1 MAYGLPFG
9 LDVGLG
15 VKMKLVCYC
24 TLGRPNRELAAAM
37 LRSCTACGDALSS
50 NLEVSQFTCN
60 PCYARERALWQQAN
74 WGAEQP
80 VLTVDLKR
88 RQARRRKLKSQLADL
103 LRKHAANRAEIA
115 KKILTFVGFDLPE

>member
-1 MAYGLPFG
+1 
-9 LDVGLG
+9 
-15 VKMKLVCYC
+15 
-24 TLGRPNRELAAAM
+24 M
-37 LRSCTACGDALSS
+37 LMHAKGPPRRSSPPPCRGCFACGGALNS
-50 NLEVSQFTCN
+50 NIEVSQFTCN

-88 RQARRRKLKSQLADL
+88 RQARRRKLKPQLADL
-103 LRKHAANRAEIA
+103 LRQRAANRAEIA

>member
-1 MAYGLPFG
+1 MLLHA
-9 LDVGLG
+9 
-15 VKMKLVCYC
+15 
-24 TLGRPNRELAAAM
+24 RSSESRLAAAM
-37 LRSCTACGDALSS
+37 LRRSCTACGDVLSS

-88 RQARRRKLKSQLADL
+88 RQARRRKLKPLLAEL

-115 KKILTFVGFDLPE
+115 KKILTFVGFDLPGQ